1 MSNEKKSF
9 LEPKNAPQQKTCFVC
24 DGQESTANEQVIPY
38 EKYVDGSGRQMWIH
52 PRHLTEQV
60 GMLSALNI
68 PEGMGVSRP
77 NNINPELVLTASAED
92 SENIWEFAEKFRYF
106 GSSNKNAPTPP
117 EGSMVQETFPITN
130 VIKPSA
136 DMRSDVESAYNK
148 DGEPR

>member
-1 MSNEKKSF
+1 MTNKKKSF

-24 DGQESTANEQVIPY
+24 DGQESTADEPVIPY

-77 NNINPELVLTASAED
+77 NNINPNLVFNASAEEP
-92 SENIWEFAEKFRYF
+92 ENIWGFAEKFRYF
-106 GSSNKNAPTPP
+106 GTVNKSAPTPP
-117 EGSMVQETFPITN
+117 DQSPVEETFPITN
-130 VIKPSA
+130 VMKPMA
-136 DMRSDVESAYNK
+136 DMRTDAESAYDE